1 VFKCYILC
9 ICHGGSFNNC
19 NGTGPALAFPPCIL
33 DNIVS
38 NAGSGVA
45 IIYWKD

>member
-1 VFKCYILC
+1 VA
-9 ICHGGSFNNC
+9 S
-19 NGTGPALAFPPCIL
+19 TPLAFPPCIL